1 MHRHIY
7 VHIRTYAY
15 CDVRTYIHNYVHM
28 YVCTYAQCI
37 CTLCT
42 CTVAHIRMSRSLPVS
57 YSSQAGNQTATIV
70 ALCSL
75 LDFDLKQDT
84 SQMAIRDVGGMDLLV
99 NLLETNDL
107 KCRIGALKIMT
118 ELTQNTQTRIDIT
131 NLGGTYVHTHL
142 ICASMCGVRCTFVL

>member
-1 MHRHIY
+1 MHRHVY
-7 VHIRTYAY
+7 VHTHNYVYCDVCTYIHKYIRTY
-15 CDVRTYIHNYVHM
+15 VRTYVQTYVHM
-28 YVCTYAQCI
+28 YIQTYVRMYIRICSVYIVHLHSCTHV
-37 CTLCT
+37 TLTAC
-42 CTVAHIRMSRSLPVS
+42 LLFL
-57 YSSQAGNQTATIV
+57 QAGNQTATIV

-84 SQMAIRDVGGMDLLV
+84 SQLAIRDVGGMDLLV

-131 NLGGTYVHTHL
+131 NLGG
-142 ICASMCGVRCTFVL
+142 R

>member
-1 MHRHIY
+1 M
-7 VHIRTYAY
+7 
-15 CDVRTYIHNYVHM
+15 YISM
-28 YVCTYAQCI
+28 YVRAS
-37 CTLCT
+37 TLTLFVGT
-42 CTVAHIRMSRSLPVS
+42 CSL
-57 YSSQAGNQTATIV
+57 QAGNQTATIV

-131 NLGGTYVHTHL
+131 NLGGTC
-142 ICASMCGVRCTFVL
+142 ICSVCIHALCVCTTFLHSAGVCEQ

>member
-1 MHRHIY
+1 MY
-7 VHIRTYAY
+7 
-15 CDVRTYIHNYVHM
+15 VRTYVQTYVHM
-28 YVCTYAQCI
+28 YIQTYVRMYIRIRSVYIVHLHSCTHV
-37 CTLCT
+37 TLTAC
-42 CTVAHIRMSRSLPVS
+42 LLFL
-57 YSSQAGNQTATIV
+57 QAGNQTATIV

-84 SQMAIRDVGGMDLLV
+84 SQLAIRDVGGMDLLV

-131 NLGGTYVHTHL
+131 NLGG
-142 ICASMCGVRCTFVL
+142 R

>member
-1 MHRHIY
+1 MCAVY
-7 VHIRTYAY
+7 VLA
-15 CDVRTYIHNYVHM
+15 CVHSFFDW
-28 YVCTYAQCI
+28 YP
-37 CTLCT
+37 L
-42 CTVAHIRMSRSLPVS
+42 
-57 YSSQAGNQTATIV
+57 QAGNQTATIV

-118 ELTQNTQTRIDIT
+118 ELTQNAQTRIDIT
-131 NLGGTYVHTHL
+131 NLGGTYTVGATMCCVFVTPSSTYVKCWGV
-142 ICASMCGVRCTFVL
+142 CAVILYVWG

>member
-1 MHRHIY
+1 MLYIY
-7 VHIRTYAY
+7 V
-15 CDVRTYIHNYVHM
+15 YVHT
-28 YVCTYAQCI
+28 VHAHSCT
-37 CTLCT
+37 
-42 CTVAHIRMSRSLPVS
+42 HVS
-57 YSSQAGNQTATIV
+57 HSPLVSSPLQAGNQTATIV

-84 SQMAIRDVGGMDLLV
+84 SQLAIRDVGGMDLLV

-131 NLGGTYVHTHL
+131 NLGGMYVHALCT
-142 ICASMCGVRCTFVL
+142 CGAFLHWYNCIPIQLFMHNQVSL